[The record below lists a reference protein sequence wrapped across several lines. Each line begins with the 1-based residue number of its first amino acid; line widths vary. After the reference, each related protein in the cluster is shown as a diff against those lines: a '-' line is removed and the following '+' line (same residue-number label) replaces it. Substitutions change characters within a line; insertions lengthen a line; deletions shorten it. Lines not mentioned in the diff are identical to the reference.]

1 MSFRT
6 VGSGALRFSGPGQA
20 LRILL
25 SAGLLSGLL
34 GTPAAAAAEAGTLPA
49 NVRAEIVGY
58 WETGGAGLK
67 EAAEQALLGGDEGIR
82 TFLDEAESIQY
93 DDNRVETARL
103 VMTGGPG
110 MRLAAKEAMLES
122 PADLETFLLYGYEE
136 PLDEDRKVE
145 IARLITL
152 GGAGVQAAGKDA
164 LQGSSEDRELFLT
177 TGQYAARQDDNRVE
191 IARLATL
198 GGPNVKTA
206 ARVALR
212 GSPEEMVEFLELG
225 QFIARDRDQEH
236 ATIAQL
242 TEQAKLAGKQA
253 EDSRKAAEESSKKAV
268 EASKLAKEA
277 AQKAAA
283 ETEAAKDDSHK
294 AAIKAKQAADAARG
308 AADAAQEA
316 IGAANAA
323 NRAARRAALAAAQTA
338 SAAAAASEAANKAYK
353 AAIAAAHDE
362 ANADAA
368 NQAADQARAAA
379 DAAETSAVAAENAG
393 FASDAAAVAS
403 EAAKGASSNARA
415 AADAADEANASADA
429 AGVHSNEARVAAAEA
444 RRHANAA
451 DAAADRSADLAR
463 RAATAAYGARDAAR
477 SAAGHADKA
486 ADYADEAAEQAGN
499 AATYAAVA
507 KKNADAAKAAAGSAT
522 AAVNKAK
529 DTFDLAR
536 ETEAADLTTRTDAAI
551 ERARSMKT
559 TSEAA
564 ISASATT
571 QVEALSLDDTATALA
586 EEAGRPDV
594 DIQATAAKGRQ
605 LAMQALKLLGP
616 WHQEAAARALSG
628 TDQDVLDYLR
638 TRWKEA
644 NDNDVRE
651 RVLDLSDQ
659 SPYASVR
666 TAAAEALSTD
676 TPEQIEAF
684 YTSGQYQAG
693 RDDMRVDVARLAETG
708 GPGVSGAAKAAL
720 ADGNGT
726 ALAKFL
732 RIGQYG
738 ERLTDE
744 RVITAHLAETGGA
757 ELQAAAK
764 IALAGPPELIHE
776 FVSTG
781 QYTAQRKDDLT
792 TTHIHQVQRLLAE
805 GSLIAARAQE
815 NAWYAAEASLRA
827 QNAAEEAAAASA
839 EAKKSADQ
847 AKQYADDAKASA
859 DAATQSAADAAASA
873 ATARSAANA
882 AAKDAT
888 AAENSA
894 ADAEFS
900 ASYARSSAQ
909 KAENAATRARA
920 SAIAAGKSA
929 TEAEA
934 EAKQAWKA
942 TRDLVEQE
950 KEELLRQIQEEREAQ
965 EEAQPDVFCFDLL
978 PFDHSAFPINT
989 VVCDDGAID
998 RGVELAK
1005 DPRTY
1010 EKIVWELSG
1019 LADIERCIDNP
1030 TALDCTMAVAGVL
1043 PWGKLKFATKLGKG
1057 IDALKAGRTIRQT
1070 VSCLTKAADSFPE
1083 GTKVLMADGTRS
1095 PIDQVTTGDF
1105 VIATDPVSGETGPR
1119 RVTNTIHTPDDR
1131 DFTDVTLTDGSTLT
1145 STSHHPY
1152 WSVKDLRWKDA
1163 DTLAAG
1169 DTLRTPQNTTAVIA
1183 HTRDWQGLQA
1193 AYNLTVDDLH
1203 TYYVSIGATDVLVH
1217 NTDFVC
1223 PKWVRDAWDKLPVR
1237 KYSGDPTS
1245 GYVFR
1250 PDGTQVGDSLI
1261 QSGRNAMSEEI
1272 NAFLKTSGDFP
1283 NFPTYAD
1290 VSHHAEAKL
1299 AWEMRNNMGKG
1310 AELHIVINT
1319 NYVCPKV
1326 ASRNAMGC
1334 KQAVPAILYE
1344 DQKIWVHVPGLSEP
1358 IPLKGVA
1365 KRGGGG

>member
-1 MSFRT
+1 ML
-6 VGSGALRFSGPGQA
+6 GAPGA
-20 LRILL
+20 
-25 SAGLLSGLL
+25 
-34 GTPAAAAAEAGTLPA
+34 TAAEPATLPP

-67 EAAEQALLGGDEGIR
+67 EAAEQALLGGDEGIQK
-82 TFLDEAESIQY
+82 FLEEAESIQY

-152 GGAGVQAAGKDA
+152 GGAGVQAAGKAA
-164 LQGSSEDRELFLT
+164 LQGTFEDRELFLT
-177 TGQYAARQDDNRVE
+177 TGQYTERQDDNRVE
-191 IARLATL
+191 VARLATA

-225 QFIARDRDQEH
+225 QFIARDRDQET

-242 TEQAKLAGKQA
+242 IEQAKLAGIQA
-253 EDSRKAAEESSKKAV
+253 EDSRKAAEESSAKAV

-283 ETEAAKDDSHK
+283 ETAAAKDDSHK

-353 AAIAAAHDE
+353 AAIAAAHDK
-362 ANADAA
+362 ANAGAA
-368 NQAADQARAAA
+368 NQAASQARAAA
-379 DAAETSAVAAENAG
+379 EAAATSAVAAENAG
-393 FASDAAAVAS
+393 LASDAAAVAS

-444 RRHANAA
+444 RRHASAA

-477 SAAGHADKA
+477 SAAGHANKSA
-486 ADYADEAAEQAGN
+486 NYADEAAEHAGD

-507 KKNADAAKAAAGSAT
+507 KKNAEAAKAAASSAT

-529 DTFDLAR
+529 DIFDLAR
-536 ETEAADLTTRTDAAI
+536 ETEAADLKTRTDAAI
-551 ERARSMKT
+551 ERARSMKSA
-559 TSEAA
+559 SEAA
-564 ISASATT
+564 VSASATT
-571 QVEALSLDDTATALA
+571 QVEALSLNDTATALA

-644 NDNDVRE
+644 NGNDTRE
-651 RVLDLSDQ
+651 RVVDLSDQ

-666 TAAAEALSTD
+666 TAAAEALTG
-676 TPEQIEAF
+676 TPEQIQAF
-684 YTSGQYQAG
+684 YSSGQYQAG
-693 RDDMRVDVARLAETG
+693 RDDMKVDVARLAETG
-708 GPGVSGAAKAAL
+708 GTGVSDAAKAAL

-726 ALAKFL
+726 TLARFL

-738 ERLTDE
+738 ERLSDE

-792 TTHIHQVQRLLAE
+792 ATHIHQVQRLLAE
-805 GSLIAARAQE
+805 GALIAARAQE
-815 NAWYAAEASLRA
+815 NAWYAAEASATA
-827 QNAAEEAAAASA
+827 QNAAEEAAAAAA

-847 AKQYADDAKASA
+847 AKEYAEDAKASA

-873 ATARSAANA
+873 TTARNAATAAAQ
-882 AAKDAT
+882 DAT

-909 KAENAATRARA
+909 RADKSADQARA

-929 TEAEA
+929 AEAEA
-934 EAKQAWKA
+934 EAKQAWTA
-942 TRDLVEQE
+942 TRDLVEKE
-950 KEELLRQIQEEREAQ
+950 KEEILRQIQEEREAQ
-965 EEAQPDVFCFDLL
+965 TPDVFCFDLL
-978 PFDHSAFPINT
+978 PFDHSALPINT
-989 VVCDDGAID
+989 IVCDDGAID
-998 RGVELAK
+998 TAVELAK

-1010 EKIVWELSG
+1010 EKIIWELSG

-1030 TALDCTMAVAGVL
+1030 TALDCTMAVAGLV
-1043 PWGKLKFATKLGKG
+1043 PWGKLKYAAKLGKG
-1057 IDALKAGRTIRQT
+1057 IEFLKSGRAVRRT
-1070 VSCLTKAADSFPE
+1070 VSCLTKAANSFPA

-1095 PIDQVTTGDF
+1095 PIEHVKTGDL
-1105 VIATDPVSGETGPR
+1105 VIAADPITGITGPR

-1131 DFTDVTLTDGSTLT
+1131 SFTDVTLTDGSTLT

-1152 WSVKDLRWKDA
+1152 WSVRDLRWKDA
-1163 DTLAAG
+1163 NTLTAG
-1169 DTLRTPQNTTAVIA
+1169 DTLRTAQNTAAVVA
-1183 HTRDWQGLQA
+1183 HTRDWQGLQD

-1217 NTDFVC
+1217 NTDYVC
-1223 PKWVRDAWDKLPVR
+1223 PKWVQLAWDKLPIR
-1237 KYSGDPTS
+1237 KYDGDPTT
-1245 GYVFR
+1245 GYVFT
-1250 PDGTQVGDSLI
+1250 PDGQPIWESPI
-1261 QSGRNAMSEEI
+1261 QSGRSTLSEEI
-1272 NAFLKTSGDFP
+1272 NAFLKTSKDFEAD
-1283 NFPTYAD
+1283 FSTYAT
-1290 VSHHAEAKL
+1290 VSHHAEVKL
-1299 AWEMRNNMGKG
+1299 AWEMRKNMGKG
-1310 AELHIVINT
+1310 ELHIVINN

-1326 ASRNAMGC
+1326 NTRNAMGC
-1334 KQAVPAILYE
+1334 KQAVPAILYD
-1344 DQKIWVHVPGLSEP
+1344 DQIIWVHVPGLPKP
-1358 IPLKGVA
+1358 IPLEGVA
-1365 KRGGGG
+1365 KRSEGK

>member
-1 MSFRT
+1 M
-6 VGSGALRFSGPGQA
+6 
-20 LRILL
+20 
-25 SAGLLSGLL
+25 
-34 GTPAAAAAEAGTLPA
+34 
-49 NVRAEIVGY
+49 RAEIVGY

-67 EAAEQALLGGDEGIR
+67 EAAEQALLGGDEEIR
-82 TFLDEAESIQY
+82 KFLDAAESIQY

-164 LQGSSEDRELFLT
+164 LQGTFEDRELFLT
-177 TGQYAARQDDNRVE
+177 TGQYAAGQDDNRVE
-191 IARLATL
+191 VARLATV

-236 ATIAQL
+236 STIAQL
-242 TEQAKLAGKQA
+242 IEQAKLAGTQA

-283 ETEAAKDDSHK
+283 ETEAAKDDSKK

-323 NRAARRAALAAAQTA
+323 NRAARRAAVAAAQTA
-338 SAAAAASEAANKAYK
+338 SAAAAASEAANRAYK
-353 AAIAAAHDE
+353 AAIAAAHDKAD
-362 ANADAA
+362 ANAANEAA
-368 NQAADQARAAA
+368 SQARAAA

-393 FASDAAAVAS
+393 LASAAAAIASD
-403 EAAKGASSNARA
+403 AAKGASSNARA

-477 SAAGHADKA
+477 SAAGHANKA
-486 ADYADEAAEQAGN
+486 ADYADEAAEHAGD

-507 KKNADAAKAAAGSAT
+507 KKNADAAKAAADSAT

-529 DTFDLAR
+529 DAFDLAR

-559 TSEAA
+559 TSEALV
-564 ISASATT
+564 SASATI
-571 QVEALSLDDTATALA
+571 QVEALSLNDTATALA

-605 LAMQALKLLGP
+605 LAMQAMKLLGP

-644 NDNDVRE
+644 NDNDVHE
-651 RVLDLSDQ
+651 RVVDLSDQ

-666 TAAAEALSTD
+666 TAAAEALRTG
-676 TPEQIEAF
+676 TPEQIQAF
-684 YTSGQYQAG
+684 YTSDQYQAG
-693 RDDMRVDVARLAETG
+693 RDDMRVDIARLAETG
-708 GPGVSGAAKAAL
+708 GPGVSDAAKAAL

-726 ALAKFL
+726 TLAKFL
-732 RIGQYG
+732 QIGQYG
-738 ERLTDE
+738 ERLSDE

-792 TTHIHQVQRLLAE
+792 TTHVHQVQRLLAE
-805 GSLIAARAQE
+805 GSLVAARARE
-815 NAWYAAEASLRA
+815 NAWYAAEASLTA

-859 DAATQSAADAAASA
+859 DAATQSAANAAASA

-882 AAKDAT
+882 AAQDAT

-909 KAENAATRARA
+909 KAEKAASKARA

-929 TEAEA
+929 AEAEA
-934 EAKQAWKA
+934 EAKQAWTA
-942 TRDLVEQE
+942 TRDLAEQE
-950 KEELLRQIQEEREAQ
+950 KEEALQQAQEEREADD
-965 EEAQPDVFCFDLL
+965 PDWFCFDYLQGIDKTFF
-978 PFDHSAFPINT
+978 PFNT
-989 VVCDDGAID
+989 TICDEGAID
-998 RGVELAK
+998 KAYTLAK
-1005 DPRTY
+1005 DPHTWV
-1010 EKIVWELSG
+1010 KIGLELSG
-1019 LADIERCIDNP
+1019 IADIQRCIDKP
-1030 TALDCTMAVAGVL
+1030 TALDCTMAVAGVV
-1043 PWGKLKFATKLGKG
+1043 PWGKLKYAAKLGKG
-1057 IDALKAGRTIRQT
+1057 IEALRAGRAIRLT
-1070 VSCLTKAADSFPE
+1070 AFCLTKAADSFPA
-1083 GTKVLMADGTRS
+1083 GTKVLMADGAGS
-1095 PIDQVTTGDF
+1095 PIEQVNTGDL
-1105 VIATDPVSGETGPR
+1105 VVATDPITGVTGPR
-1119 RVTNTIHTPDDR
+1119 RVKNTIHTPDDR
-1131 DFTDVTLTDGSTLT
+1131 NFTDVTLADGSTLT
-1145 STSHHPY
+1145 STSHHPF
-1152 WSVKDLRWKDA
+1152 WSEGDRTWKYAGDLE
-1163 DTLAAG
+1163 AG
-1169 DTLRTPQNTTAVIA
+1169 DTLRTPHGTTAVVA
-1183 HTRDWQGLQA
+1183 RTRDWQGLQD

-1203 TYYVSIGATDVLVH
+1203 TYYVSTGTKDVLVH
-1217 NTDFVC
+1217 NAESCPVWVKTLFDELRGEWITTGAVRDSKGGSIPGLPDRVVSQNDADAAGVRAYLKKIGYGHPRQTDF
-1223 PKWVRDAWDKLPVR
+1223 W
-1237 KYSGDPTS
+1237 GDT
-1245 GYVFR
+1245 
-1250 PDGTQVGDSLI
+1250 
-1261 QSGRNAMSEEI
+1261 
-1272 NAFLKTSGDFP
+1272 
-1283 NFPTYAD
+1283 
-1290 VSHHAEAKL
+1290 HAETKL
-1299 AWEMRNNMGKG
+1299 AYKMLMGDVQH
-1310 AELHIVINT
+1310 ATIVIN
-1319 NYVCPKV
+1319 N
-1326 ASRNAMGC
+1326 N
-1334 KQAVPAILYE
+1334 
-1344 DQKIWVHVPGLSEP
+1344 
-1358 IPLKGVA
+1358 KGVCTGRDSCSVLVEA
-1365 KRGGGG
+1365 VLPVDSTLTVWYPGAREAEVFHGKGPGKV